1 MGSLLSTVVKSTQ
14 EKMHSN
20 LKRILKQMAR
30 KNTPESPEDRLT
42 SDQDS
47 ITNGIVRIDESTDSI
62 VTKDEQ
68 SREAITS
75 AESFEYLSNEDE
87 RSKLDLSDC
96 FVW

>member
-1 MGSLLSTVVKSTQ
+1 MGSLLSTVDKSTQ

-20 LKRILKQMAR
+20 LKKILKQMAR

-42 SDQDS
+42 SHEDS
-47 ITNGIVRIDESTDSI
+47 ITNGIVRINESTDSI

-68 SREAITS
+68 SREAIAS
-75 AESFEYLSNEDE
+75 AESFECLSNEEE